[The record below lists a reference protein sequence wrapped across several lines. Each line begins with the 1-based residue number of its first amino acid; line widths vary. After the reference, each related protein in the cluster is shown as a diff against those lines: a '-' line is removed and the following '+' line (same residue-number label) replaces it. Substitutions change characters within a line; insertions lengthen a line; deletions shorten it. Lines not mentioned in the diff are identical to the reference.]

1 MRDSEDNN
9 DSNKSYSNGRNS
21 TKVYKNRQL
30 QMMKVFVFI
39 ITANILLWLH
49 LLILAIFG
57 GILGSDRIPT
67 VVYSIGYF
75 SVLSGTVIHPAIQTS
90 LIFELRMVVVTLWL
104 KLNTLFVKIRSQLH
118 CK

>member
-1 MRDSEDNN
+1 MA
-9 DSNKSYSNGRNS
+9 
-21 TKVYKNRQL
+21 T
-30 QMMKVFVFI
+30 F
-39 ITANILLWLH
+39 A
-49 LLILAIFG
+49 LAIFG

-67 VVYSIGYF
+67 VVYSIGYY

-104 KLNTLFVKIRSQLH
+104 KLNTLFVNIRSQFH